1 MRIDEVADP
10 TNVKLL
16 GLAEFLADR
25 SVDTNSKK
33 QISMA
38 TFINLARN
46 MGMTI
51 TPEMLVDLADQE
63 PLNSVLDP
71 IEPGSNVIKFKG
83 SEPSDVAMPVNK
95 AQDVVASA
103 AKSAMKR
110 GLKK

>member
-1 MRIDEVADP
+1 MRINEVADP
-10 TNVKLL
+10 TNTRLL

-33 QISMA
+33 QISVA
-38 TFINLARN
+38 AFINLARN
-46 MGMTI
+46 MGITI
-51 TPEMLVDLADQE
+51 TPEMLVDLADQA
-63 PLNSVLDP
+63 PLNSVLEP

-83 SEPSDVAMPVNK
+83 SEPTDVAMPVNK